1 MWLNRK
7 QSNRKHMERGA
18 NLKIVYTACKKR
30 RKSVRLLTRPKN
42 IADERKNSYK
52 TIPEHNYV

>member
-1 MWLNRK
+1 
-7 QSNRKHMERGA
+7 MERGA
-18 NLKIVYTACKKR
+18 NLKIVYTAYKKR

>member
-1 MWLNRK
+1 
-7 QSNRKHMERGA
+7 MEREA